1 MYIVICV
8 DSIFPKN
15 FIALGISI
23 FLSSIAPAWI
33 HKEQRIHELCHY
45 FLQKSNIF
53 KFENSDPLS
62 VLKKKK
68 LNNNKTIENFET
80 SFLDCL
86 NKNDE
91 KCIEIIEKNK
101 SFIIDTYH
109 NKDLLKSFVDKI
121 NNIIIQSKL
130 NFAFFEKVLKQSEL
144 KDVYNEF
151 KSSDILIKVCKYEEE
166 TNVKLINWLLSMNI
180 NVDLTDETDRTSCM
194 YLALN
199 GKIKELELLIR
210 NGANVNLKNKN
221 NESVLSIII
230 DKINSKKISVNDAK
244 YIINI
249 LNQFNCNFNIIVD
262 EDENT
267 AFMENATSL
276 LIKLNNQVLLLN
288 LINNLNF
295 DYNYKDFENGNN
307 LIMLFAISQANI
319 LDQLLNM
326 KIMKNK
332 INELNNNNENAL
344 IIATKVGCVDCVKL
358 LLKYHINVN
367 QQDNLGNTALH
378 YAITIGDKYLINLIC
393 SKKAN
398 YNLKNKE
405 SFAPSMYAIRT
416 GDKEIT
422 SIMSKPKKDIIRS
435 TFNISKVA
443 YNKYKNHFNYII
455 PKTTKSYNK
464 FDLELVFKNANQIYY
479 PANLDKIGLL
489 KEIAIG

>member
-1 MYIVICV
+1 M
-8 DSIFPKN
+8 
-15 FIALGISI
+15 
-23 FLSSIAPAWI
+23 
-33 HKEQRIHELCHY
+33 
-45 FLQKSNIF
+45 
-53 KFENSDPLS
+53 
-62 VLKKKK
+62 
-68 LNNNKTIENFET
+68 NNNKTIENFET

-86 NKNDE
+86 NKNNE

-267 AFMENATSL
+267 AFMAL
-276 LIKLNNQVLLLN
+276 LLLN
-288 LINNLNF
+288 SF
-295 DYNYKDFENGNN
+295 FFY
-307 LIMLFAISQANI
+307 
-319 LDQLLNM
+319 LL
-326 KIMKNK
+326 
-332 INELNNNNENAL
+332 
-344 IIATKVGCVDCVKL
+344 
-358 LLKYHINVN
+358 
-367 QQDNLGNTALH
+367 
-378 YAITIGDKYLINLIC
+378 
-393 SKKAN
+393 
-398 YNLKNKE
+398 
-405 SFAPSMYAIRT
+405 R
-416 GDKEIT
+416 
-422 SIMSKPKKDIIRS
+422 
-435 TFNISKVA
+435 
-443 YNKYKNHFNYII
+443 
-455 PKTTKSYNK
+455 
-464 FDLELVFKNANQIYY
+464 
-479 PANLDKIGLL
+479 
-489 KEIAIG
+489 

>member
-1 MYIVICV
+1 
-8 DSIFPKN
+8 
-15 FIALGISI
+15 
-23 FLSSIAPAWI
+23 
-33 HKEQRIHELCHY
+33 
-45 FLQKSNIF
+45 
-53 KFENSDPLS
+53 
-62 VLKKKK
+62 

-210 NGANVNLKNKN
+210 NGANVNFENKN

-249 LNQFNCNFNIIVD
+249 LNQFNCNFNVIVD

-267 AFMENATSL
+267 AFMALLLLNSLFLPSEIINIVKKNKNFDFCIKNKFQENATSL

-307 LIMLFAISQANI
+307 LIMLCAISQANI

-344 IIATKVGCVDCVKL
+344 IIATKAGCVDCVKL

-405 SFAPSMYAIRT
+405 GFTPSMYAVRT

-489 KEIAIG
+489 KEIAIGLSTL

>member
-1 MYIVICV
+1 M
-8 DSIFPKN
+8 
-15 FIALGISI
+15 
-23 FLSSIAPAWI
+23 
-33 HKEQRIHELCHY
+33 
-45 FLQKSNIF
+45 
-53 KFENSDPLS
+53 
-62 VLKKKK
+62 
-68 LNNNKTIENFET
+68 NNNKTIENFET

-86 NKNDE
+86 NKNNE

-121 NNIIIQSKL
+121 NNIIIQSNL
-130 NFAFFEKVLKQSEL
+130 NFTFFEKVLKQSEL
-144 KDVYNEF
+144 KDVYDEF
-151 KSSDILIKVCKYEEE
+151 KSSDILIKVCKNEEE

-210 NGANVNLKNKN
+210 NGANVNFENKN

-249 LNQFNCNFNIIVD
+249 LNQFNCNFNVIVD

-267 AFMENATSL
+267 AFMALLLLNSLFLPSEIINIVKKNKNFDFCIKNKFQENATSL

-307 LIMLFAISQANI
+307 LIMLCAISQANI

-405 SFAPSMYAIRT
+405 GFTPSMYAVRT

-489 KEIAIG
+489 KEIAIGLSTL

>member
-1 MYIVICV
+1 
-8 DSIFPKN
+8 
-15 FIALGISI
+15 
-23 FLSSIAPAWI
+23 
-33 HKEQRIHELCHY
+33 
-45 FLQKSNIF
+45 
-53 KFENSDPLS
+53 
-62 VLKKKK
+62 
-68 LNNNKTIENFET
+68 
-80 SFLDCL
+80 
-86 NKNDE
+86 
-91 KCIEIIEKNK
+91 
-101 SFIIDTYH
+101 
-109 NKDLLKSFVDKI
+109 
-121 NNIIIQSKL
+121 
-130 NFAFFEKVLKQSEL
+130 
-144 KDVYNEF
+144 
-151 KSSDILIKVCKYEEE
+151 
-166 TNVKLINWLLSMNI
+166 MNI

-199 GKIKELELLIR
+199 GKINELELLIR
-210 NGANVNLKNKN
+210 NGANVNFENKN

-249 LNQFNCNFNIIVD
+249 LNQFNCNFNVIVD

-267 AFMENATSL
+267 AFMALLLLNSFFLPSEIINIVKKNKNIDFCIKNKFQENATSL

-295 DYNYKDFENGNN
+295 DYNYKDFENSNN
-307 LIMLFAISQANI
+307 LIMLCAISQANI

-344 IIATKVGCVDCVKL
+344 IIATKAGCVDCVKL

-405 SFAPSMYAIRT
+405 GFTPSMYAVRT

>member
-1 MYIVICV
+1 M
-8 DSIFPKN
+8 
-15 FIALGISI
+15 
-23 FLSSIAPAWI
+23 
-33 HKEQRIHELCHY
+33 
-45 FLQKSNIF
+45 
-53 KFENSDPLS
+53 
-62 VLKKKK
+62 
-68 LNNNKTIENFET
+68 NNNKTIENFET

-86 NKNDE
+86 NKNNE

-121 NNIIIQSKL
+121 NNIIIQSNL
-130 NFAFFEKVLKQSEL
+130 NFTFFEKVLKQSEL
-144 KDVYNEF
+144 KDVYDEF
-151 KSSDILIKVCKYEEE
+151 KSSDILIKVCKNEEE

-210 NGANVNLKNKN
+210 NGANVNFENKN

-249 LNQFNCNFNIIVD
+249 LNQFNCNFNVIVD

-267 AFMENATSL
+267 AFMALLLLNSLFLPSEIINIVKKNKNFDFCIKNKFQENATSL

-307 LIMLFAISQANI
+307 LIMLCAISQANI

-344 IIATKVGCVDCVKL
+344 IIATKAGCVDCVKL

-405 SFAPSMYAIRT
+405 GFTPSMYAVRT

-489 KEIAIG
+489 KEIAIGLSTL

>member
-1 MYIVICV
+1 M
-8 DSIFPKN
+8 
-15 FIALGISI
+15 
-23 FLSSIAPAWI
+23 
-33 HKEQRIHELCHY
+33 
-45 FLQKSNIF
+45 
-53 KFENSDPLS
+53 
-62 VLKKKK
+62 
-68 LNNNKTIENFET
+68 NNNKTIENFET

-86 NKNDE
+86 NKNNE

-210 NGANVNLKNKN
+210 NGANVNFENKN

-249 LNQFNCNFNIIVD
+249 LNQFNCNFNVIVD

-267 AFMENATSL
+267 AFMALLLLNSLFLPSEIINIVKKNKNFDFCIKNKFQENATSL

-307 LIMLFAISQANI
+307 LIMLCAISQANI

-344 IIATKVGCVDCVKL
+344 IIATKAGCVDCVKL

-405 SFAPSMYAIRT
+405 GFTPSMYAVRT

-489 KEIAIG
+489 KEIAIGLSTL

>member
-1 MYIVICV
+1 M
-8 DSIFPKN
+8 
-15 FIALGISI
+15 
-23 FLSSIAPAWI
+23 
-33 HKEQRIHELCHY
+33 
-45 FLQKSNIF
+45 
-53 KFENSDPLS
+53 
-62 VLKKKK
+62 
-68 LNNNKTIENFET
+68 NNNKTIENFET

-86 NKNDE
+86 NKNNE

-121 NNIIIQSKL
+121 NNIIIQSNL
-130 NFAFFEKVLKQSEL
+130 NFTFFEKVLKQSEL
-144 KDVYNEF
+144 KDVYDEF
-151 KSSDILIKVCKYEEE
+151 KSSDILIKVCKNEEE

-210 NGANVNLKNKN
+210 NGANLMMLN
-221 NESVLSIII
+221 
-230 DKINSKKISVNDAK
+230 
-244 YIINI
+244 IINI
-249 LNQFNCNFNIIVD
+249 LNQFNCNFNVIVD

-267 AFMENATSL
+267 AFMALLLLNSLFLPSEIINIVKKNKNFDFCIKNKFQENATSL

-307 LIMLFAISQANI
+307 LIMLCAISQANI

-344 IIATKVGCVDCVKL
+344 IIATKAGCVDCVKL

-405 SFAPSMYAIRT
+405 GFTPSMYAVRT

-489 KEIAIG
+489 KEIAIGLSTL